1 MSRNEVESQFSSKLF
16 NWAKQSGSLPTLEQ
30 CGQNAGSFWCII
42 HRCLHAE
49 TCATRGESLWKEQ
62 AKTMGRQL
70 LDNLIVDSSFPPRT
84 GWLVLDSIILT
95 RMESW
100 THAILG
106 QSFHFSVQHVTVYF
120 NNFITEVKVTG
131 KCFKK
136 ITTLHFPNQF
146 KSQIWLAWPRH
157 WSHRETECTHEVR
170 SREAVEE
177 GCYGTQEGTVA
188 MLLHIVDPPK
198 DVHLIV

>member
-49 TCATRGESLWKEQ
+49 TCATRGESLWREQ
-62 AKTMGRQL
+62 AKTMGRRQL

-120 NNFITEVKVTG
+120 NNFIKEVEVTG

-136 ITTLHFPNQF
+136 KIRTALSQSIQVSDMTRLAETLVP
-146 KSQIWLAWPRH
+146 
-157 WSHRETECTHEVR
+157 
-170 SREAVEE
+170 
-177 GCYGTQEGTVA
+177 
-188 MLLHIVDPPK
+188 
-198 DVHLIV
+198 